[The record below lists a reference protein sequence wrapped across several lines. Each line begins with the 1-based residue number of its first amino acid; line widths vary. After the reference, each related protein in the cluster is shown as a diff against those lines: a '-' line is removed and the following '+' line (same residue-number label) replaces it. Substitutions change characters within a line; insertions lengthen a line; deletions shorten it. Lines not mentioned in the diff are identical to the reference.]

1 MRLKRQS
8 GTRMPAAV
16 AYPYSRALTA
26 GSRSVT
32 MKAEGCF
39 QSVMG
44 RRMLRNRFAVLSVCF
59 VLATLL
65 SASAQDAVNPVLR
78 PPKGAQVA
86 IVIFEDLQCPDCRRA
101 APLVEEASKTY
112 KIPVVRHDFPLPF
125 HTWSFDAAV
134 LARYFDTHSKALGN
148 EFRDYIFANQLEVT
162 PQNLRGFAEKFAAE
176 HKVDVPFVVDPE
188 GKLAALVNADRELG
202 KAIQINHTPTLYVVS
217 NKRSGKPFVE
227 VVDRSQ
233 LYALIDNMLHE

>member
-1 MRLKRQS
+1 M
-8 GTRMPAAV
+8 
-16 AYPYSRALTA
+16 
-26 GSRSVT
+26 
-32 MKAEGCF
+32 F
-39 QSVMG
+39 
-44 RRMLRNRFAVLSVCF
+44 RNRFA
-59 VLATLL
+59 LL
-65 SASAQDAVNPVLR
+65 SAFLVLTAFLQASGQDAVNPVLR

-101 APLVEEASKTY
+101 APLVEEAAKTY

-134 LARYFDTHSKALGN
+134 FARYFDTHSKTMGN

-162 PQNLRGFAEKFAAE
+162 PQNLRSFAEKFAAE
-176 HKVDVPFVVDPE
+176 HKVDLPFVVDPQ
-188 GKLAALVNADRELG
+188 GKLAALINADKELG

>member
-1 MRLKRQS
+1 
-8 GTRMPAAV
+8 
-16 AYPYSRALTA
+16 
-26 GSRSVT
+26 
-32 MKAEGCF
+32 MKAEVCF
-39 QSVMG
+39 QSVMAKSVG
-44 RRMLRNRFAVLSVCF
+44 KRIFRNRFALLSVCC
-59 VLATLL
+59 VLAAFL
-65 SASAQDAVNPVLR
+65 SAGAQDAVNPVLR

-101 APLVEEASKTY
+101 APLVEEAAKTY

-125 HTWSFDAAV
+125 HNWSFDAAV
-134 LARYFDTHSKALGN
+134 FARYFDTHSKAMGN

-162 PQNLRGFAEKFAAE
+162 PQNLRSFAEKFAAE
-176 HKVDVPFVVDPE
+176 HKVDLPFVVDPQ
-188 GKLAALVNADRELG
+188 GKLAALINADKELG